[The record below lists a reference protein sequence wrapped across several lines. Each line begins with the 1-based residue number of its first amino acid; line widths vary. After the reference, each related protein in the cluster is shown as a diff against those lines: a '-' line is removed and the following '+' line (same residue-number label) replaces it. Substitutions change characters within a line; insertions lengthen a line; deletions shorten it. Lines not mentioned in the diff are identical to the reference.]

1 MRNLAAPELF
11 YRRIRMNKRTVLTSL
26 IGGLTLAGMATVA
39 VAADAKLPKSMVW
52 SAYDLGSSGYAE
64 ASGIANALQ
73 KKYPTRIRIVP
84 AGTSIGRLLPMATG
98 KVKYGYLAN
107 EVYFAAEGTF
117 DFASQAWG
125 PQDLRIVLGR
135 PAGVGFA
142 VAKDTGVKTI
152 ADLKGKRI
160 GFVKGNPS
168 VNVKNL
174 GYLAFGGLT
183 MKDIKPVWFGSYS
196 AMKDAVLANQ
206 LDAFGS
212 VPTSSNMRQI
222 EASPRGLIWPPF
234 EPDNKAGWAAMQKI
248 ISFVA
253 PSKETKGAALSEKNP
268 VWLVGYRYPMITTY
282 ATTTTD
288 EVYNLVKA
296 IDESFSLYNKTTASS
311 GNWILDRSAKTPAD
325 APWHD
330 GTIKYAKEKGIWTAK
345 DQAWH
350 DKRLARLNQ
359 VIALWEKTNTEFDA
373 MRVAERKKGNKIN
386 AKKAWPAVWEK
397 ARKDNLK

>member
-1 MRNLAAPELF
+1 MK
-11 YRRIRMNKRTVLTSL
+11 KRTALTLLTSGVA
-26 IGGLTLAGMATVA
+26 IAGF
-39 VAADAKLPKSMVW
+39 AAAAAAQDAKLPRSMIW

-84 AGTSIGRLLPMATG
+84 SGTSIGRMLPMATG
-98 KVKYGYLAN
+98 KVKYGFLAN
-107 EVYFAAEGTF
+107 EAFFAAEGSF
-117 DFASQAWG
+117 DFADQSWG
-125 PQDLRIVLGR
+125 PQDIRIVLGR
-135 PAGVGFA
+135 PATVGFA
-142 VAKDTGVKTI
+142 TAGDIGVKSI

-174 GYLAFGGLT
+174 GYLAFGGLG
-183 MKDIKPVWFGSYS
+183 MDDIQPVWFGSYS

-212 VPTSSNMRQI
+212 VTTSSNVRQI
-222 EASPRGLIWPPF
+222 EASPRGITWPSFPP
-234 EPDNKAGWAAMQKI
+234 ENKKGWKAMTDI

-253 PSKETKGAALSEKNP
+253 PTKESIGAGLSEENP
-268 VWLVGYRYPMITTY
+268 SWLVGYRYPMITTY
-282 ATTTTD
+282 ANTSEE

-296 IDESFSLYNKTTASS
+296 IDESFDLFKNTTGSS
-311 GNWILDRSAKTPAD
+311 KNWEVKRSIRTPAD

-330 GTIKYAKEKGIWTAK
+330 GAIKYAKEKGYWTDE

-350 DKRLARLNQ
+350 DERLARLNKLRE
-359 VIALWEKTNTEFDA
+359 LWDTTLVEFDK
-373 MRVAERKKGNKIN
+373 MRAEEREKGNKIN
-386 AKKAWPAVWEK
+386 AKEAWPEYWQK
-397 ARKDNLK
+397 ARTANDL

>member
-1 MRNLAAPELF
+1 MKQRN
-11 YRRIRMNKRTVLTSL
+11 VLTSL
-26 IGGLTLAGMATVA
+26 IGGLALAGMATT
-39 VAADAKLPKSMVW
+39 VAAADVKLPRSMVW

-117 DFASQAWG
+117 DFADQSWG

-168 VNVKNL
+168 VNVKNE

-183 MKDIKPVWFGSYS
+183 IKDIVPVWFGSYS

-234 EPDNKAGWAAMQKI
+234 EPDNKKGWAAMQKI

-253 PSKETKGAALSEKNP
+253 PSKETKGAGLSEKHP

-282 ATTTTD
+282 ATTSVD

-296 IDESFSLYNKTTASS
+296 IDESYELYNKTTASS
-311 GNWILDRSAKTPAD
+311 KNWEVKRSILPPAD

-330 GTIKYAKEKGIWTAK
+330 GAIKYAKEKGYWTDEA
-345 DQAWH
+345 QAWH
-350 DKRLARLNQ
+350 DKRLARLKK
-359 VIALWEKTNTEFDA
+359 VRELWEKTTTAFDE
-373 MRVAERKKGNKIN
+373 MRLAERKKGNKIN
-386 AKKAWPAVWEK
+386 AKKAWPDYWEK
-397 ARKDNLK
+397 ARKENLK